1 MQAVVVPAGCR
12 RYTGRWR
19 YTGCCSDAGIFYKF
33 YSYQF
38 ISILFLSLFFF
49 FNLFLSIYFDY
60 ILYHYLFNQ
69 FIIIIIIFFFLRNL
83 YYHIQKIHPALASIP
98 SLAYKGETLNLVKNI
113 RLKCIRVTA
122 VNPKCTAATIQT
134 LYLRTLIYQ
143 HVYLNTIFA

>member
-1 MQAVVVPAGCR
+1 MQGFFINFILINLFR
-12 RYTGRWR
+12 
-19 YTGCCSDAGIFYKF
+19 FYSYHYF
-33 YSYQF
+33 FSIYSYQF
-38 ISILFLSLFFF
+38 ILIIF
-49 FNLFLSIYFDY
+49 
-60 ILYHYLFNQ
+60 
-69 FIIIIIIFFFLRNL
+69 FIIIYLINLLLLLLYFFFFLRNL